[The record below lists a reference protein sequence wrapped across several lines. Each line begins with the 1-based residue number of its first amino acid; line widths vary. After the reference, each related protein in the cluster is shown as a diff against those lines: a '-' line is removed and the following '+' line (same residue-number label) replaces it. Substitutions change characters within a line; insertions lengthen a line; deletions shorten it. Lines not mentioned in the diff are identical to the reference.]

1 MAKAAA
7 QTKEPVVD
15 HSIIIKKVA
24 DNPILLMTDE
34 KALDSYLAALRAD
47 VDANPGDV
55 KTAKGRDQIKSQA
68 AEIGRKK
75 TAIDKERLRK
85 TEEWRT
91 MTATVNAAG
100 KVVKERMQ
108 ALQDEVRAPL
118 TAWEESE
125 EARQNEVNEILTDM
139 RQAVIIQVGV
149 GSDELRE
156 RLDRIRGRNLSD
168 ETFGPRIHE
177 AVDLRDEAVAA
188 LQAAIERIEQEE
200 RDRAEL
206 QRLREERELREKED
220 ADRAWQE
227 QEARDK
233 EEADRAAAAAEE
245 QRQKDQAAQIERERE
260 EAAQAAQ
267 HEAERLAEERRLEAE
282 REAQRKIDEANAAAL
297 AARQDAA
304 TGRAMTVIRE
314 AALGFVEGE
323 NTPWDKIIVHLQALD
338 VSNDT
343 LGRDAIT
350 VSRARDTA
358 IERANEKLAAAAEEL
373 RKQQDQDYR
382 TSIKTKVKQA
392 LMTCGADEETARKIV
407 IAVLAGEIPN
417 VTLTF

>member
-1 MAKAAA
+1 
-7 QTKEPVVD
+7 
-15 HSIIIKKVA
+15 
-24 DNPILLMTDE
+24 
-34 KALDSYLAALRAD
+34 
-47 VDANPGDV
+47 
-55 KTAKGRDQIKSQA
+55 
-68 AEIGRKK
+68 
-75 TAIDKERLRK
+75 
-85 TEEWRT
+85 

-125 EARQNEVNEILTDM
+125 EARQNEVSEILTDM

-168 ETFGPRIHE
+168 ETFGSRIHE

-220 ADRAWQE
+220 ADRARQE

-245 QRQKDQAAQIERERE
+245 QRQKDQAAQIERERA
-260 EAAQAAQ
+260 EAAHSLASASLPASRFHSRWLTIVATSAA
-267 HEAERLAEERRLEAE
+267 
-282 REAQRKIDEANAAAL
+282 
-297 AARQDAA
+297 
-304 TGRAMTVIRE
+304 
-314 AALGFVEGE
+314 F
-323 NTPWDKIIVHLQALD
+323 
-338 VSNDT
+338 
-343 LGRDAIT
+343 
-350 VSRARDTA
+350 
-358 IERANEKLAAAAEEL
+358 
-373 RKQQDQDYR
+373 
-382 TSIKTKVKQA
+382 
-392 LMTCGADEETARKIV
+392 
-407 IAVLAGEIPN
+407 AGS
-417 VTLTF
+417 TR